1 MKKILIVDDHP
12 VVAEGLRK
20 LISDSKSA
28 EVIGIA
34 GSGKACID
42 FLRWEKPDLIFLDIN
57 LPDINGIELCK
68 EIKKTNPAIK
78 ILALTTFNEKSIISK
93 MINNGADGY
102 LLKNSDAEDI
112 IESINEVSLGNRYIA
127 VEVESILNKKDSSE
141 IILTKREREVLNLIS
156 DGLTNNE
163 IAEQLFISPLTVDS
177 HRKNL
182 ITKLEVR
189 NTASLIKKAIEN
201 KLI

>member
-78 ILALTTFNEKSIISK
+78 ILALTTFNEKSIITK

-163 IAEQLFISPLTVDS
+163 IAEKLFISPLTVDS

>member
-163 IAEQLFISPLTVDS
+163 IAEKLFISPLTVDS

>member
-102 LLKNSDAEDI
+102 LLKNSDADDI
-112 IESINEVSLGNRYIA
+112 IESINEVSIGNRYLA
-127 VEVESILNKKDSSE
+127 AEVENILTKIDSYE
-141 IILTKREREVLNLIS
+141 IILTKREREVLKLIS